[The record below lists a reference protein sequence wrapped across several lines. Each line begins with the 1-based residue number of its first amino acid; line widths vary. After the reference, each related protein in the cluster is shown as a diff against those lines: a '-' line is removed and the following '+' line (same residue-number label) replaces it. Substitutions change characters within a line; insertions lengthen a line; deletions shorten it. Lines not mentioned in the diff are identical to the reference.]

1 MATPAPEKLTTL
13 QVESFTDL
21 IQTNPVDWQGK
32 IKVVKEDFPEDFAST
47 IGLDTDLLD
56 NSQFDNYVFKKE
68 QYKKLAKKEVT
79 EASATTGLTILTAST
94 QLKSFAVRTENSLTN
109 FLSAATK
116 LDDALFDLPG
126 EKLLQKKNYKVNSL
140 INFPGH

>member
-56 NSQFDNYVFKKE
+56 NSQFDNYYYYYF
-68 QYKKLAKKEVT
+68 
-79 EASATTGLTILTAST
+79 
-94 QLKSFAVRTENSLTN
+94 
-109 FLSAATK
+109 
-116 LDDALFDLPG
+116 
-126 EKLLQKKNYKVNSL
+126 
-140 INFPGH
+140 